1 MNSYY
6 FLSENQI
13 LSLIQQARSS
23 KDPVV
28 RETVTELDYQLN
40 KAKAENSVYRLAAQ
54 NKLSK
59 LDVKAWNNEELTV
72 DEDAL
77 VSSTPSGAFV
87 QCWVWVDNDVKP
99 KRTRKKVVK

>member
-13 LSLIQQARSS
+13 LSLIQQARST

-28 RETVTELDYQLN
+28 RETVTQLDYQLN
-40 KAKAENSVYRLAAQ
+40 KAKIDNSIYRLAAQ

-59 LDVKAWNNEELTV
+59 LDVKAYNNDELAI
-72 DEDAL
+72 DDDAL
-77 VSSTPSGAFV
+77 VSSTSSGAYV
-87 QCWVWVDNDVKP
+87 QCWVWVENDTKP
-99 KRTRKKVVK
+99 KRSRKKVVK

>member
-59 LDVKAWNNEELTV
+59 LDVKAWNNEELAI